1 MANINVRSGFRIYDA
16 VINNIEKAAQDAL
29 AKTAEALHTEVVQ
42 AQVVPRDTGALQ
54 NEKFFV
60 DDEEKDSGSTSLV
73 FEGPY
78 ARRLYYHPEYN
89 FQTQENSFAQGKWL
103 TPWLPGGISEDFVQ
117 DTFTAIF
124 KREAGL

>member
-1 MANINVRSGFRIYDA
+1 MANRNVRSGFRIYDA
-16 VINNIEKAAQDAL
+16 VINNIEKAAQNAL
-29 AKTAEALHTEVVQ
+29 VKTAEALHTEVVQ
-42 AQVVPRDTGALQ
+42 AQVVPRDTGTLQ

-60 DDEEKDSGSTSLV
+60 DDEEKDSGSAGLV

-89 FQTQENSFAQGKWL
+89 FQTRENTSAKGRWL
-103 TPWLPGGISEDFVQ
+103 EQWLPGGISESFVQ
-117 DTFTAIF
+117 ETFTAIF

>member
-1 MANINVRSGFRIYDA
+1 MANVNVKSSFRIFDN
-16 VINNIEKAAQDAL
+16 VIGGIEQAAQNAL
-29 AKTAEALHTEVVQ
+29 VKTAEALHTEIVQ
-42 AQVVPRDTGALQ
+42 AEIVPRDTGALQ

-60 DDEEKDSGSTSLV
+60 DDRKKASGKAELV

-89 FQTQENSFAQGKWL
+89 FQTYENYFAQGEWL
-103 TPWLPGGISEDFVQ
+103 TPWLPGGISEDF
-117 DTFTAIF
+117 AREAYAAML